1 MLYTFAGMGNGA
13 AYRQPGSAKRLPV
26 SWRPSAVLAPV
37 FIWRDAAGWL
47 KGFCKKY
54 FLKTGTAALAV
65 PVLLY
70 AA

>member
-1 MLYTFAGMGNGA
+1 VA
-13 AYRQPGSAKRLPV
+13 
-26 SWRPSAVLAPV
+26 
-37 FIWRDAAGWL
+37 WL

-54 FLKTGTAALAV
+54 FLETGTAALAV